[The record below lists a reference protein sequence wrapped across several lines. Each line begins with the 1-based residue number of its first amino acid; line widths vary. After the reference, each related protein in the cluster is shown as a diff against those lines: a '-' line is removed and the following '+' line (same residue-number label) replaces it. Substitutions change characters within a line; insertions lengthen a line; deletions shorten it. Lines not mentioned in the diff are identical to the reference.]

1 MKISLCSVPVQDQ
14 QKALEFYTEILGFEK
29 KVDIPAG
36 DHRWLT
42 LVSPDDPDGTQLVLE
57 PNLHG
62 PSQTWQKALYSDGIP
77 VTAFEVDDIAAETDR
92 LKGLGVKFTTEPT
105 DVGEAIL
112 ATFDDTCGNL
122 IQVYQSK

>member
-14 QKALEFYTEILGFEK
+14 QKALEFYTEVLGFEK

-42 LVSPDDPDGTQLVLE
+42 VVSPDAPDGTQLVLE

-62 PSQTWQKALYSDGIP
+62 PSQTWQKALHSDGIP
-77 VTAFEVDDIAAETDR
+77 VTGFEVDDIAAETDR
-92 LKGLGVKFTTEPT
+92 LKGRGVKFTTEPM

-112 ATFDDTCGNL
+112 AVFDDTCGNL
-122 IQVYQSK
+122 IQIYQSK